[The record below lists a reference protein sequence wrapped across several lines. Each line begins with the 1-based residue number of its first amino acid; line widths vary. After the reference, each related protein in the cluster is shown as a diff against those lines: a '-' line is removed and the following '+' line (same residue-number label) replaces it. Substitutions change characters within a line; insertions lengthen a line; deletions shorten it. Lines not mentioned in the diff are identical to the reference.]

1 MTWDILEMINMEW
14 LNKHLLEILIKQILD
29 DDDNDDV
36 DVNVDGDDSDDGGD
50 NNWWCKKAIVQ
61 GLAWAH

>member
-1 MTWDILEMINMEW
+1 MIDVER
-14 LNKHLLEILIKQILD
+14 LNKHLLEIFKQILG

-36 DVNVDGDDSDDGGD
+36 NVNDDDDGDDGGD
-50 NNWWCKKAIVQ
+50 DNWWCKKAIVQ

>member
-1 MTWDILEMINMEW
+1 MER

-36 DVNVDGDDSDDGGD
+36 DVDVDGDGDDDDGGD
-50 NNWWCKKAIVQ
+50 DGDDNWWCKKAIVQ

>member
-1 MTWDILEMINMEW
+1 MER
-14 LNKHLLEILIKQILD
+14 LNKHLLEIFKQILG

-36 DVNVDGDDSDDGGD
+36 NVNGDD
-50 NNWWCKKAIVQ
+50 NWWCKKAIVQ

>member
-1 MTWDILEMINMEW
+1 MIDVER
-14 LNKHLLEILIKQILD
+14 LNKHLLEIFKQILG

-36 DVNVDGDDSDDGGD
+36 NVNDGDDGDDGGD
-50 NNWWCKKAIVQ
+50 DNWWCKKAIVQ

>member
-1 MTWDILEMINMEW
+1 MER
-14 LNKHLLEILIKQILD
+14 LNKHLLEIFKQILD

-36 DVNVDGDDSDDGGD
+36 DVDANGDD
-50 NNWWCKKAIVQ
+50 NWWCKKAIVQ